1 MESSALQALL
11 TQLRPDPVEAA
22 EAYRRL
28 QQRLNRFF
36 NLTAASD
43 PEQLTDR
50 AIERLAQ
57 RVAKALNTGDPAAS
71 GEVGPPVHL
80 TLSDLIFEVVREVLT
95 EDLHRSQPDDQAVRD
110 WFIRTTNARDTNRE
124 QRQAM
129 LQSCLSRL
137 SPEGRRLLEKYYAW
151 SSNHKARHH
160 QELAQALGLSLEALH
175 NRTLHSRTRLE
186 ACIRRKGATSR
197 RFRSKGRRA

>member
-1 MESSALQALL
+1 VESSALQALL
-11 TQLRPDPVEAA
+11 SQLRPDPVEAA

-28 QQRLNRFF
+28 QLRLNRFF

-43 PEQLTDR
+43 PKQLTDR

-57 RVAKALNTGDPAAS
+57 RVAEAPNTGDPAAS
-71 GEVGPPVHL
+71 GEAEPPVHL
-80 TLSDLIFEVVREVLT
+80 TLSDLIFQVAREVLT
-95 EDLHRSQPDDQAVRD
+95 EDLRHAQPDDQAVRD

-160 QELAQALGLSLEALH
+160 QELAQSLGLSLEALH
-175 NRTLHSRTRLE
+175 NRTLHARTRLE
-186 ACIRRKGATSR
+186 ACIRRKGGTSR
-197 RFRSKGRRA
+197 RFRSRRRRA